1 MKETFCPATRKTIQ
15 AVGLV
20 GLGLGLAVGGTFP
33 YDQLRLVLLLA
44 LFGTTMGGYL
54 IFVSIETPARNLKM
68 QGCGLMG
75 SGLGMGMG
83 GTFPD
88 NWDWLPWALG
98 AFWVVIGAAMLT
110 GFGSKAPGLSP
121 RH

>member
-1 MKETFCPATRKTIQ
+1 MKETFSPASRTTIQ

-33 YDQLRLVLLLA
+33 YDQLRMVLLLA
-44 LFGTTMGGYL
+44 LFGCAIGGYL

-68 QGCGLMG
+68 QGCGFMG
-75 SGLGMGMG
+75 FGLGLGMG

-88 NWDWLPWALG
+88 NWDWVPWALG
-98 AFWVVIGAAMLT
+98 AFWFIVGVAMLT
-110 GFGSKAPGLSP
+110 GLGRKAPGVSQQA
-121 RH
+121 